1 MGAFQGSEARVVLEL
16 TRFRLVDGWGAH
28 RKGIAGKRR
37 KSICPAEV
45 LEYILEILSRKRQK
59 IGEKTCF
66 RSAFSADPA

>member
-1 MGAFQGSEARVVLEL
+1 MSTWRRMGP
-16 TRFRLVDGWGAH
+16 H

-59 IGEKTCF
+59 IGAQLTQREK
-66 RSAFSADPA
+66 SSDFS